1 MPRAS
6 ISMTCGSSM
15 YKLKSGINCN
25 SIRELYLRKGGFIVQ
40 LLLMGI
46 SMLLEDALVTTTA
59 CWETYTG
66 STLTNC

>member
-1 MPRAS
+1 MPQAS

-15 YKLKSGINCN
+15 CKLRSGINYN
-25 SIRELYLRKGGFIVQ
+25 SMGESDLRREGFIVQ